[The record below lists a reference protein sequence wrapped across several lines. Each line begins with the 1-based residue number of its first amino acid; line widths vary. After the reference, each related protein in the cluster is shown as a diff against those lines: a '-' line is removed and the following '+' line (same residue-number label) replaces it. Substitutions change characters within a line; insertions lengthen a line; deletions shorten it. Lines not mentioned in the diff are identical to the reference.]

1 MSLEEERK
9 IRNSK
14 IIPAMI
20 EAFKISLPRIEKVLK
35 DLDISTDQKYIFG
48 EKLSVCDLYFLRLK
62 VIMTGCELNKDWS
75 LISWFIKTWSVLK
88 LKL

>member
-62 VIMTGCELNKDWS
+62 VMMTACEFNK
-75 LISWFIKTWSVLK
+75 
-88 LKL
+88 